1 MNSIIF
7 ERIKDVDPI
16 RWRPWEFKHG
26 SPQSY
31 LTDRFP
37 PKRSRTN
44 HANGTVVL
52 KFHLAGINSVL
63 VPQSLSHLINHPI
76 LRSHLAARYR
86 STSLPNIG
94 TACSG
99 PIFGHVD
106 GQLRPGC
113 RGKINTNYVTLR
125 VAVSAL
131 VMTWLGWNRRVVD
144 FCAPQLNYRA
154 NDRIKFCPLP
164 APRSRFGGCHSA
176 S

>member
-1 MNSIIF
+1 MNSVNL

-16 RWRPWEFKHG
+16 RWRPWEFKQG

-31 LTDRFP
+31 LTDHFP

-44 HANGTVVL
+44 HANGILVL
-52 KFHLAGINSVL
+52 KFHLAGIKWVV

-99 PIFGHVD
+99 PIFGPTLTVN
-106 GQLRPGC
+106 PGC
-113 RGKINTNYVTLR
+113 RGEINTNYVTLR

-131 VMTWLGWNRRVVD
+131 VMTWLGWNQPATTSCRRLL
-144 FCAPQLNYRA
+144 CTTIEL
-154 NDRIKFCPLP
+154 
-164 APRSRFGGCHSA
+164 SR
-176 S
+176 